1 MGPPQHHPAER
12 STNRSHR
19 RRSQSTHSLSP
30 GLGRQSQAAQGR
42 GRRFSAATTFWRQ
55 IRWLRGLLQFRRPW
69 RLDLRR
75 GRIGPGPEA
84 GRGRVVGAISR
95 VQYDSVELTPGVVL
109 VPESADTPTAESAES
124 LAKAPPR
131 VRRTVLRVFDRI
143 R

>member
-1 MGPPQHHPAER
+1 M
-12 STNRSHR
+12 
-19 RRSQSTHSLSP
+19 
-30 GLGRQSQAAQGR
+30 
-42 GRRFSAATTFWRQ
+42 
-55 IRWLRGLLQFRRPW
+55 
-69 RLDLRR
+69 
-75 GRIGPGPEA
+75 
-84 GRGRVVGAISR
+84 GAISR